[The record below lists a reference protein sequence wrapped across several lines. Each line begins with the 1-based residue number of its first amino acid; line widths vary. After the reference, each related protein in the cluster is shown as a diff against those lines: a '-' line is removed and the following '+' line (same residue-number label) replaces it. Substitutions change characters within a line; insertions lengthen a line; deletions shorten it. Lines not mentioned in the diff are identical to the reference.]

1 MGVRARLVCLGI
13 GAAIGLAAATQ
24 VVAWR
29 YQFQPALGW
38 GLMIGD
44 GAKLYPPWD
53 FLIWAKTWGQLP
65 KHQTVIGMGM
75 PFLMLG
81 LIVSLFLIKLF
92 DTPTGAGGSELSL
105 AKKRQRSSGWGDKK
119 ALIKAG
125 LTKDQGVIFGRLEP
139 ESPLDRLSFIA
150 PDLLV
155 SPDMRPMLVTGGTR
169 SGKGRGIVV
178 PSLLNWNWAALI
190 FDPKAEL
197 WATTAGFR
205 KSLGPTL
212 FFNPR
217 SPYTA
222 RFNPMAEIS
231 PGDAAVGQVKR
242 LVEILIEPGGRDGP
256 SDFWD
261 KQGADMLQALILHV
275 LYTAPVEEKNLVT
288 VRNLSADLDL
298 AAAQMI
304 ATRHIPNPKAG
315 PESPR
320 EPEAICH
327 PDIALAARAYAS
339 AHEKGRKSVQMTVRS
354 YLNWI
359 AGHEIENAISA
370 SDFRIGDLM
379 CNREPVSLYVQ
390 VSPGDLKSL
399 QPLVRLFFHLA
410 STSFTTHIETDS
422 DGRPKENALLMALDE
437 FPLLGKVSFFEDV
450 VRLASGY
457 GIKCLFIA
465 QSLNDISR
473 VYGTNNGFLDNTQ
486 IYVAFAALDP
496 VTREKV
502 SKLTGNVTETRVSS
516 SLPHHFSGSGGSR
529 TLAEVERPL
538 LDVAEVGALP
548 DEKQLIFIAGHR
560 PYLLP
565 KLRYDKVAWLAKRA
579 NRAVPDQTKQI
590 DTPEKPGHPWARI
603 ESFGFDPEAEVSFAG
618 ESGGMKYL
626 RPGALARKNSGE
638 QEPPAETQMPPPKAR
653 KAQAKGPRPQE
664 AQAADHLAPSAAELT
679 HSPERDGDPENS
691 ASGLESVRQSW
702 GTIQEDKATPP
713 KPSNDQLAFEFGP
726 QAEPPANDP
735 DDLLDRLHGGKG

>member
-65 KHQTVIGMGM
+65 KHQSSIGMGV

-81 LIVSLFLIKLF
+81 LLVSLFLIKLF
-92 DTPTGAGGSELSL
+92 DSPDGAGGSDLGI
-105 AKKRQRSSGWGDKK
+105 AKKRRRSVGWGDRK

-125 LTKDQGVIFGRLEP
+125 LTKDQGVVFGRLDP
-139 ESPLDRLSFIA
+139 EGPLDRLSFIA

-155 SPDMRPMLVTGGTR
+155 SGDMRPMLVTGGTR

-178 PSLLNWNWAALI
+178 PTLLNWNWSALI

-197 WATTAGFR
+197 WATSAGFR

-222 RFNPMAEIS
+222 RFNPLAEIS

-242 LVEILIEPGGRDGP
+242 LVEILIEPGGREGP

-275 LYTAPVEEKNLVT
+275 LYTASVEEKNLVT

-304 ATRHIPNPKAG
+304 ATRHIPNPKATTDN
-315 PESPR
+315 SK
-320 EPEAICH
+320 EPSHICH
-327 PDIALAARAYAS
+327 PDIVQAARAYAS

-359 AGHEIENAISA
+359 SGHEIEYAISA

-379 CNREPVSLYVQ
+379 CNPEPVSLYVQ

-410 STSFTTHIETDS
+410 STSFTTHMETDS
-422 DGRPKENALLMALDE
+422 DGRPKEHALLMALDE

-473 VYGTNNGFLDNTQ
+473 VYGVNNGFLDNTQ

-502 SKLTGNVTETRVSS
+502 SKLTGHVTETRLSS

-548 DEKQLIFIAGHR
+548 DDKQLIFIAGHR

-565 KLRYDKVAWLAKRA
+565 KLRYDKVGWLAKRA

-590 DTPEKPGHPWARI
+590 DTPEKPGHPWAGI

-626 RPGALARKNSGE
+626 
-638 QEPPAETQMPPPKAR
+638 
-653 KAQAKGPRPQE
+653 
-664 AQAADHLAPSAAELT
+664 
-679 HSPERDGDPENS
+679 
-691 ASGLESVRQSW
+691 
-702 GTIQEDKATPP
+702 
-713 KPSNDQLAFEFGP
+713 
-726 QAEPPANDP
+726 
-735 DDLLDRLHGGKG
+735 